1 MVLSGTFEQVL
12 TYMGFAL
19 GVFPIL
25 TVFGVAILRRNKPE
39 ALRLPGYPI
48 AQIIFIIS
56 GLLILGLS
64 YAERPIES
72 SIAALTVIAG
82 IPAYYIF
89 KKMNGSSAETKI

>member
-1 MVLSGTFEQVL
+1 
-12 TYMGFAL
+12 MGFAL